1 MDHLKKNILKILNI
15 FFMFLILSGCSKF
28 QYLIEQG
35 MGQASLFL
43 KAKKNQDLLE
53 DPLTPKEIKKK
64 IKKIQAYKEYF
75 YKFFQRRAE
84 GHYEKTTIL
93 DREAVTYLVTAS
105 PFNKIAPKEE
115 CFPFVGCF
123 PYLGFFDEKSAIKYK
138 NILEKD
144 NWVTWVRPVYAY
156 STLGNFS
163 DPILS
168 TFFRYD
174 DEVLAELIFHELFHT
189 LFFIENEVQLNENL
203 ANFFSKKMVS
213 MYFNWSEFRKD
224 QKKLESSRYKGLDK
238 LIVQLV
244 NKLENKYSRV
254 QAKNRSKFDEVLKNF
269 LELHF
274 KPQIRSYCRSNGLFP
289 DGCYPLQ
296 RKWNN
301 ASFAG
306 FLTYEEE
313 SQKIENLEK
322 KLGLNLF
329 NFFIYIE
336 NKHKEYL
343 EHKIEM
349 PFSTYL
355 FSSLD

>member
-1 MDHLKKNILKILNI
+1 
-15 FFMFLILSGCSKF
+15 
-28 QYLIEQG
+28 
-35 MGQASLFL
+35 
-43 KAKKNQDLLE
+43 
-53 DPLTPKEIKKK
+53 
-64 IKKIQAYKEYF
+64 
-75 YKFFQRRAE
+75 
-84 GHYEKTTIL
+84 
-93 DREAVTYLVTAS
+93 
-105 PFNKIAPKEE
+105 
-115 CFPFVGCF
+115 
-123 PYLGFFDEKSAIKYK
+123 
-138 NILEKD
+138 
-144 NWVTWVRPVYAY
+144 
-156 STLGNFS
+156 
-163 DPILS
+163 
-168 TFFRYD
+168 
-174 DEVLAELIFHELFHT
+174 
-189 LFFIENEVQLNENL
+189 
-203 ANFFSKKMVS
+203 

-254 QAKNRSKFDEVLKNF
+254 QEKNRSKFDEVLKNF

-274 KPQIRSYCRSNGLFP
+274 KPQISSYCRSNGLFP

-306 FLTYEEE
+306 FLTYEED
-313 SQKIENLEK
+313 SQKIEKLEK

>member
-1 MDHLKKNILKILNI
+1 MDYLKENILKLLKISFV
-15 FFMFLILSGCSKF
+15 FFVLSGCSKF
-28 QYLIEQG
+28 QYLVEQG

-43 KAKKNQDLLE
+43 HAKKNQDLLE
-53 DPLTPKEIKKK
+53 DPLTSEKVKKK
-64 IKKIQAYKEYF
+64 IKKIQAYKDYF
-75 YKFFQRRAE
+75 YKFFQRSAK

-93 DREAVTYLVTAS
+93 DRDAVTYLVTAS
-105 PFNKIAPKEE
+105 PFNRIEPKEE

-138 NILEKD
+138 DVLEKD

-156 STLGNFS
+156 STLGNFN

-168 TFFRYD
+168 SFFRYD

-213 MYFNWSEFRKD
+213 MYFNWSEVRKG
-224 QKKLESSRYKGLDK
+224 QKSRDRSRYKGLDK

-244 NKLENKYSRV
+244 KKLENKYSRV
-254 QAKNRSKFDEVLKNF
+254 EAKNRSKFDEVLKDF
-269 LELHF
+269 LEQHF
-274 KPQIRSYCRSNGLFP
+274 KPQVRSYCRSHDLLP
-289 DGCYPLQ
+289 DRCYPLS
-296 RKWNN
+296 RNWNN

-313 SQKIENLEK
+313 SQKIERLEQ
-322 KLGLNLF
+322 KLGLDLRS
-329 NFFIYIE
+329 FFTYIE
-336 NKHKEYL
+336 NKHKNYL
-343 EHKIEM
+343 ENKIET
-349 PFSTYL
+349 PFSIYL